1 MGEEINIYIK
11 TLLEGIAVPCVIFL
25 TQIIVRFVTTYMN
38 KIKEQQKN
46 EELNKYFD
54 IVQDAIVKSV
64 LTTNQVFV
72 DNLKGQNL
80 FDEDAQKQA
89 YEQTRDNVLAIITD
103 SQKALIES
111 AVGDFEKWLKAQ
123 IEAQVA
129 AAKKAKANEI

>member
-1 MGEEINIYIK
+1 MGEEINVYVK

-25 TQIIVRFVTTYMN
+25 MQIIVRFVTTYMN
-38 KIKEQQKN
+38 KLKEQQKN

-80 FDEDAQKQA
+80 FDKEAQEEA
-89 YEQTRDNVLAIITD
+89 YKQTRDNVLAIITD

>member
-1 MGEEINIYIK
+1 M
-11 TLLEGIAVPCVIFL
+11 FD
-25 TQIIVRFVTTYMN
+25 
-38 KIKEQQKN
+38 KE
-46 EELNKYFD
+46 
-54 IVQDAIVKSV
+54 
-64 LTTNQVFV
+64 
-72 DNLKGQNL
+72 
-80 FDEDAQKQA
+80 AQEKA